1 MLPQISQTLHLLC
14 FPDLCHSMLCRKC
27 HKMDV
32 NNMHFGLDH
41 KFKQY
46 CMRCHPSVIWSRAC
60 ASITEG
66 KSLKVSLVGLCFN
79 MIDNNNTTLS
89 LQMSGASNKAINH
102 QALVCIFLQWV
113 KCFSFIQIS
122 IKLYQMGMH

>member
-1 MLPQISQTLHLLC
+1 
-14 FPDLCHSMLCRKC
+14 
-27 HKMDV
+27 
-32 NNMHFGLDH
+32 MHFGLDH
-41 KFKQY
+41 KY
-46 CMRCHPSVIWSRAC
+46 CMRCYPSDIWSKAC

-66 KSLKVSLVGLCFN
+66 KPLKASLVGLCFN

-122 IKLYQMGMH
+122 ELYQMGMH